1 MPPERLTALPRF
13 TPMLATPGPLPP
25 PAHQESFGF
34 EVKQDGQRAMVYV
47 PGDGTVTLRSRTG
60 ADITAAYPE
69 LAALGSALDRPA
81 VLDGEIVAFD
91 DQGRSDFEL
100 LQSRMGLSGSPSKAA
115 LMAQRVPAH
124 LILFDVVFLAAGPI
138 AKLPYHER
146 RDVLEGLGLTDA
158 HWSTPASVVGH
169 GTQALEMTKTA
180 GLEGLVAK
188 RLTSVYEPGVRSRAW
203 IKIRHVRTLD
213 VIVGGWVP
221 GHGRLT
227 GLPGALLLGERGED
241 GLRYAGSV
249 GTGWSDTERETLA
262 ELLHA
267 ATIDR
272 CPFTE
277 VPPVAGA
284 RWVLPRLVGEVRYA
298 TRTRAGRLRQP
309 SWHRLR
315 PDLAPEDIT

>member
-1 MPPERLTALPRF
+1 
-13 TPMLATPGPLPP
+13 MLATPGALPP
-25 PAHQESFGF
+25 PALQEKFGF
-34 EVKQDGQRAMVYV
+34 EVKQDGQRAMIYL
-47 PGDGTVTLRSRTG
+47 PGNGNVSLRARSG
-60 ADITAAYPE
+60 AEITAAYPE

-91 DQGRSDFEL
+91 NQGRSDFEL
-100 LQSRMGLSGSPSKAA
+100 LQSRMGLTGSPAKAA
-115 LMAQRVPAH
+115 RMAQRVPAH
-124 LILFDVVFLAAGPI
+124 LVLFDIVFLDARTI
-138 AKLPYHER
+138 TKLPYSER
-146 RDVLEGLGLTDA
+146 REVLEGLGLTGS
-158 HWSTPASVVGH
+158 HWSTPAFVTGH
-169 GTQALEMTKTA
+169 GTQALDMTKTA

-188 RLTSVYEPGVRSRAW
+188 RLKSIYEPGARSRAW

-221 GHGRLT
+221 GRGRLT
-227 GLPGALLLGERGED
+227 GLPGALLVGEHGEHGEH

-249 GTGWSDTERETLA
+249 GTGWSDTERATLA
-262 ELLHA
+262 ELLHT
-267 ATIDR
+267 ATIDH

-284 RWVLPRLVGEVRYA
+284 RWVLPRIVGEVRYA

-315 PDLAPEDIT
+315 PDLTPDDIP